1 MLSPSCMT
9 RRSRSAL
16 HSLARQSSDR
26 GLAFA
31 RPRPI
36 CCQSSDLTPT
46 YRGSSTHAATRRT
59 GFCLHPLPR
68 SRWPRF
74 VTAPPCH
81 PVFNPSRSPDSA
93 SRPRLIIDNRVTDYR
108 QLPRPTFRRKPLVDY
123 AIPTASIPRRPPAWV
138 AKVYSPTRFVSRH
151 MGEPLYQIIGRH
163 RAEPLPERKP
173 SWLKVRAPGGPN
185 YLRLK
190 QLMRELDLHTVCEEA
205 HCPNVGECW
214 EHGTAT
220 FMILGDVCTRNCAYC
235 AVAHGRPPTYDIE
248 EPSRVAE
255 AIAEMQLQHAVIT
268 SVDRDDLPDFGAYIF
283 AETIRRIK
291 QRLPD
296 CSVEVL
302 VPDFQGNEDSIRS
315 VLEAGPDIYNHNT
328 ETVPRLYKRCRPGG
342 RYERVMQIFRTAKR
356 IAPHIPTKTGIILG
370 MGETLEEV
378 EIVMRDLRAVDVDIL
393 TLGQYLRPS
402 ESHHPIDRYVTPDEF
417 RRMREIGM
425 AMGFRHVESGPLVRS
440 SYHAWEQV
448 QAAGV

>member
-1 MLSPSCMT
+1 MPS
-9 RRSRSAL
+9 A
-16 HSLARQSSDR
+16 
-26 GLAFA
+26 
-31 RPRPI
+31 
-36 CCQSSDLTPT
+36 
-46 YRGSSTHAATRRT
+46 
-59 GFCLHPLPR
+59 
-68 SRWPRF
+68 
-74 VTAPPCH
+74 
-81 PVFNPSRSPDSA
+81 
-93 SRPRLIIDNRVTDYR
+93 
-108 QLPRPTFRRKPLVDY
+108 
-123 AIPTASIPRRPPAWV
+123 
-138 AKVYSPTRFVSRH
+138 
-151 MGEPLYQIIGRH
+151 LYQIMGRH
-163 RAEPLPERKP
+163 SAPALPDHKP

-185 YLRLK
+185 YLRLR
-190 QLMRELDLHTVCEEA
+190 QLMRDLDLHTVCEEA

-235 AVAHGRPPTYDIE
+235 AVAHGRPPSYDIE

-255 AIAEMQLQHAVIT
+255 AIGEMRLQHAVIT

-283 AETIRRIK
+283 AETIRQIK
-291 QRLPD
+291 QRLPE

-302 VPDFQGNEDSIRS
+302 VPDFQGNEDSIRT
-315 VLEAGPDIYNHNT
+315 VLDAEPDIYNHNT

-370 MGETLEEV
+370 MGETIEEV
-378 EIVMRDLRAVDVDIL
+378 EIVMRDLRGVDVDIL

-402 ESHHPIDRYVTPDEF
+402 DGHIPIDRYVTPDEF
-417 RRMREIGM
+417 RHLRDVGM